1 VRPETHR
8 TRMAFIL
15 PRHPLKPARSLA
27 LGLAPGVKV
36 VRAADIAV
44 LRDAA
49 QAVADARAQADA
61 IVAEATAAFEAEKQR
76 GYQEGQEEARLEQ
89 AEQMIENVSRTID
102 YFSKVEGR
110 MVDLVMQAVQKI
122 ISDFD
127 DSERVVITVRN
138 VLSVVRNQKQM
149 TLRLNPQQVDLVKA
163 RVNDLLAAYPGV
175 GYLDIV
181 ADSRLKPDACI
192 LESEIGL
199 VEASMEGQ
207 IAALRGAFQKVLGS
221 RI

>member
-1 VRPETHR
+1 
-8 TRMAFIL
+8 MAFVL
-15 PRHPLKPARSLA
+15 PRHPLTPSRTLA
-27 LGLAPGVKV
+27 LGLAPGTQV
-36 VRAADIAV
+36 VRAAELAV
-44 LRDAA
+44 LRDAQ

-61 IVAEATAAFEAEKQR
+61 IVAQAGAAFEAEKQR
-76 GYQEGQEEARLEQ
+76 GYQEGLEEARLQQ

-122 ISDFD
+122 IGDFD
-127 DSERVVITVRN
+127 DSERVVITVKN

-163 RVNDLLAAYPGV
+163 RVDELLAAYPGV
-175 GYLDIV
+175 GYLDILP
-181 ADSRLKPDACI
+181 DSRLKPDACI

-207 IAALRGAFQKVLGS
+207 IAALRGAFEKVLGS